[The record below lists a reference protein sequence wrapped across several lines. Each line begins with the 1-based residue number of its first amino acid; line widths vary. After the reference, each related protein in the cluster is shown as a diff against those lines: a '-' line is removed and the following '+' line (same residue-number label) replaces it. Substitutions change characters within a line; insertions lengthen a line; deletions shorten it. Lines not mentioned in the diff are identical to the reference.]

1 MPSTVSVASVVHP
14 SYPVRLRELTRRPD
28 PLWFVGRLP
37 AAGERGVAI
46 VGSRAASSTGR
57 QRARAIAASLVR
69 SGFFI
74 VSGGALGIDAAAHEG
89 ALEAGGTTFA
99 VLGCGADVVYPDRHA
114 PLFAR
119 IAERGGLMS
128 EYPPGA
134 QPRPGCFPARN
145 RLVAALAEAVVV
157 VDARRASGALI
168 TARLALEQGRVLAA
182 VPGSAGTDQLIA
194 AGLAAP
200 VADGQDVL
208 RRMAAGGAALTRP
221 AAPEA
226 IAPVLAALGADPD
239 SAAGIARK
247 LGLPLPAALGV
258 LAEAELGGWIKRL
271 AGGRF
276 EVPRGN

>member
-1 MPSTVSVASVVHP
+1 
-14 SYPVRLRELTRRPD
+14 LRELTRRPD

-208 RRMAAGGAALTRP
+208 RRMAAGAGADMARP

-276 EVPRGN
+276 EVPRGD